1 MMALWVLVAIIAIV
15 IFSAVSVYNRI
26 INYENR
32 YENAWSQ
39 IDVQLKKRNDLIPN
53 LVETV
58 KGYAGHEE
66 KIFTQVS
73 DARARMIQGGSVS
86 EQADAA
92 NMMTGA
98 LKSLFAVS
106 EAYPDLKA
114 NENFKVLQ
122 EELSAVE
129 NKIAYARQFYNDSV
143 LNYNNAIET
152 FPGVLFA
159 GPMGKGQQVYLEI
172 PETEKDAPSVSFG
185 NSQPVNVDQ
194 MSSKAI
200 KENS

>member
-1 MMALWVLVAIIAIV
+1 MMVLWVLIAIIAILV
-15 IFSAVSVYNRI
+15 FTAVGVYNKI

-114 NENFKVLQ
+114 NENFRVLQ

-143 LNYNNAIET
+143 LNYNNAVET